1 MSLVME
7 IVGDETPLQ
16 AALRYA
22 RAYSLEIE
30 VQEFYD
36 KFVAE
41 GRAEEVAAF
50 DALYEWDLL
59 DFKNDGAE
67 EAPCPVS
74 VKIEDIPS

>member
-7 IVGDETPLQ
+7 IEGDETPLQ

-22 RAYSLEIE
+22 RSYGLEIE

-41 GRAEEVAAF
+41 GCAEEVAAF

-67 EAPCPVS
+67 GPSPAP
-74 VKIEDIPS
+74 